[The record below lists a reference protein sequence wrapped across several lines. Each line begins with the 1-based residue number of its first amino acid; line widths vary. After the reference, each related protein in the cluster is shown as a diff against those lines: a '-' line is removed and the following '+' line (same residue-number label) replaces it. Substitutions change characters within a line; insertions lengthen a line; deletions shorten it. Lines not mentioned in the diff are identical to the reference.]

1 VPSTTPRQDARA
13 AFKAILDAANL
24 GVPVFDRMPYEGAEQ
39 RSVVLTLIS
48 GVSRPSALGNQI
60 TPTQQALEEHHRI
73 QVDCYHDDQTQ
84 AGMLAGKVE
93 QVIMDSADTLAST
106 YDIHDVRKLQDM
118 DVAPPEPTLREC
130 RVLLDFGFYT
140 HRTIPS

>member
-1 VPSTTPRQDARA
+1 MATPRVDVRA
-13 AFKAILDAANL
+13 AFKAILDAAEL
-24 GVPVFDRMPYEGAEQ
+24 DVPVYERMPYEGAEQ
-39 RSVVLTLIS
+39 RSVVLTLVS
-48 GVSRPSALGNQI
+48 GVSRPSAIGNQI

-73 QVDCYHDDQTQ
+73 QIDCYYDGQTE
-84 AGMLAGKVE
+84 AGMLAGKVV
-93 QVIMDSADTLAST
+93 QAIMDAVDTLAST

>member
-1 VPSTTPRQDARA
+1 MPSTTPRQDARA

-39 RSVVLTLIS
+39 RSVVLTLVS

-60 TPTQQALEEHHRI
+60 TPTQQAIEEHYRI
-73 QVDCYHDDQTQ
+73 QIDCYYDDQTQ

-93 QVIMDSADTLAST
+93 QAIMDAVDTLAST
-106 YDIHDVRKLQDM
+106 YDIHDVRKPQDM
-118 DVAPPEPTLREC
+118 DGAPPDPTLREC
-130 RVLLDFGFYT
+130 RVILEFTFYN
-140 HRTIPS
+140 HRTVPS